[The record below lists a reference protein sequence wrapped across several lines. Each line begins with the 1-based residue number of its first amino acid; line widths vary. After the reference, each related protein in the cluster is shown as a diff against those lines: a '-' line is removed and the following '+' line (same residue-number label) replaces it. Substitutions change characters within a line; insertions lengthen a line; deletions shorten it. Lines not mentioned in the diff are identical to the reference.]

1 MLRLQVCSIL
11 LHVYMCLCVCV
22 LDTHIACVSV
32 CWIVVSH
39 TEEIRWGRLKV
50 WNLMLKYNG
59 IFGLIM

>member
-1 MLRLQVCSIL
+1 V
-11 LHVYMCLCVCV
+11 CVCV